1 METRKN
7 SKGGRPALQDPAK
20 HRHVLYLN
28 DWQWEQS
35 GVSSKSRFIA
45 ARIFGEPFRV
55 VKVDKSAVEYCARL
69 TEFYAQFRAV
79 AVNYNQVVKALNS
92 NFSEKKA
99 LAFLYKL
106 EKATTELAML
116 NRQVKRVQGTMVAK
130 ISTGSSMFGAL
141 AYNQEKV
148 DNGEAKVLFS
158 NKMLLDEDGHSS
170 IGGCMRS
177 FEMQMPVHLST
188 KKPILH
194 ISINPHPEDV
204 LSDSQLS
211 DIAREYMRKLGYG
224 DQPYLVYKHEDID
237 RHHIH
242 IVGLRV
248 DENGKPLNDRFEHR
262 RSKQITRELERKYN
276 LHPAER
282 KERAERPELKKVDYA
297 AGDVKHQ
304 IGNTVKAAC
313 YGYRFQSFG
322 EYRALLATCN
332 VCAEEVRGEINGR
345 PYQGIVYSATDD
357 KGEKVGNPVKAS
369 RIGKSVGYEAVL
381 CRMEKS
387 GKTIKDGKLKERTR
401 KIVAAAMQTARNR
414 QKFEQELKRQGIDV
428 VFRQNDSGRIYG
440 VTFIDH
446 DSRVVLNGSRLGKEF
461 SANVFNDLYSDVQT
475 GQTESVAP
483 QRGQGQD
490 FTQQPHTAARLP
502 VSGLGGLFGGSSI
515 GEEPP
520 QDTAGQKRKKKKKRT
535 RRIE

>member
-1 METRKN
+1 
-7 SKGGRPALQDPAK
+7 
-20 HRHVLYLN
+20 
-28 DWQWEQS
+28 
-35 GVSSKSRFIA
+35 
-45 ARIFGEPFRV
+45 
-55 VKVDKSAVEYCARL
+55 
-69 TEFYAQFRAV
+69 
-79 AVNYNQVVKALNS
+79 
-92 NFSEKKA
+92 
-99 LAFLYKL
+99 
-106 EKATTELAML
+106 
-116 NRQVKRVQGTMVAK
+116 
-130 ISTGSSMFGAL
+130 MFGAL

-177 FEMQMPVHLST
+177 FEMQMSVHLST

-204 LSDSQLS
+204 LSDQQLS

-313 YGYRFQSFG
+313 YGYRFLSFG

-332 VCAEEVRGEINGR
+332 VCAEEVKGEINGR

-401 KIVAAAMQTARNR
+401 KIVAVAMQTARNR

-446 DSRVVLNGSRLGKEF
+446 DS
-461 SANVFNDLYSDVQT
+461 
-475 GQTESVAP
+475 
-483 QRGQGQD
+483 
-490 FTQQPHTAARLP
+490 
-502 VSGLGGLFGGSSI
+502 
-515 GEEPP
+515 
-520 QDTAGQKRKKKKKRT
+520 
-535 RRIE
+535 

>member
-1 METRKN
+1 
-7 SKGGRPALQDPAK
+7 
-20 HRHVLYLN
+20 
-28 DWQWEQS
+28 
-35 GVSSKSRFIA
+35 
-45 ARIFGEPFRV
+45 
-55 VKVDKSAVEYCARL
+55 
-69 TEFYAQFRAV
+69 
-79 AVNYNQVVKALNS
+79 
-92 NFSEKKA
+92 
-99 LAFLYKL
+99 
-106 EKATTELAML
+106 
-116 NRQVKRVQGTMVAK
+116 MVAK
-130 ISTGSSMFGAL
+130 INTGSSMFGAL

-188 KKPILH
+188 KKPIVH

-224 DQPYLVYKHEDID
+224 DQPYLVYKHTDID

-248 DENGKPLNDRFEHR
+248 DENGRPLNDRFEHR

-304 IGNTVKAAC
+304 IDNAVKAAC

-332 VCAEEVRGEINGR
+332 VCAEEVKGEINGR
-345 PYQGIVYSATDD
+345 PYEGIVYSATDD

-369 RIGKSVGYEAVL
+369 RIGKSVGYEAVR

-387 GKTIKDGKLKERTR
+387 GEAIKNGKLKERTR

-414 QKFEQELKRQGIDV
+414 QEFEQELKRQGIDV

-461 SANVFNDLYSDVQT
+461 SANVFNDLYSDTHT
-475 GQTESVAP
+475 GQTKSIVPQQEQPDFAP
-483 QRGQGQD
+483 KAD
-490 FTQQPHTAARLP
+490 T
-502 VSGLGGLFGGSSI
+502 VSGVASVLGAFAGVFNAGTSDR
-515 GEEPP
+515 GEP